1 MNFWTQ
7 FAICWPFCAS
17 KSTSISSPYSDDT
30 QERIEKQLKL
40 EKLREERLKREEKER
55 ERANHGGRF
64 FQDYSKIK
72 VC

>member
-1 MNFWTQ
+1 M
-7 FAICWPFCAS
+7 AICWPFYAL

-64 FQDYSKIK
+64 CSRLF
-72 VC
+72 